1 MQDAEVVAAIVAGQ
15 ADGLAEAYDRYA
27 PALHAYCRSLL
38 GEPADADDA
47 VQDTFLIAAG
57 QREGLRASSR
67 LRPWLYAVARNEC
80 RRRLRSRASSAP
92 LDEVS
97 DDTID
102 LGVDAASLE
111 LRALV
116 DAALAGLN
124 PRDRE
129 IIELNLHHE
138 LARSDLAAAL
148 GVTTK
153 QARALA
159 SRARSQ
165 FGTSLG
171 VLLVAR
177 TGRESCPEL
186 AAILTGWDGRL
197 NVLLRKRINRHI
209 EHCARCG
216 AHRRHELSAAMV
228 LSALPI
234 APLPAGLRDR
244 LLHLA
249 ADAGPDA
256 AAHRAAVISRAGPFG
271 PTGFPIPLDPPRLAH
286 GVKSYAVAA
295 TAGAAALAVAATM
308 LYGSVLRSAGPHS
321 PAAAG
326 PAETAGAGLH
336 ASAGAGTQRPSGPPG
351 TIPLAAGATAN
362 PTAAVSPPVA
372 VTPRVTTTSHRA
384 TPSARPSLVA
394 TSSPSPSPVTGTLTT
409 SVTVLHLRLNVAAS
423 FTLTA
428 QGGPVSRIRVEN
440 PDPLDLTVSL
450 GTRSLAAGQTTTVT
464 VVMVNPL
471 GSPSTLLVD
480 PGGPTITV
488 RSTLRH

>member
-47 VQDTFLIAAG
+47 VLDTFLIAAG
-57 QREGLRASSR
+57 QRDGLRASSR

-116 DAALAGLN
+116 DAALAGLS

-216 AHRRHELSAAMV
+216 AHRRDELSAAMV

-244 LLHLA
+244 LLLLA

-256 AAHRAAVISRAGPFG
+256 AAYRAAVISRAGPFG
-271 PTGFPIPLDPPRLAH
+271 PTGFPIPLDPPRVAY
-286 GVKSYAVAA
+286 GVKSYALAA

-308 LYGSVLRSAGPHS
+308 LYGSVLRPAGPHS

-326 PAETAGAGLH
+326 PAETAGAGPH

-362 PTAAVSPPVA
+362 PTAAVSPAVA
-372 VTPRVTTTSHRA
+372 VTPRVTTSHRA

-394 TSSPSPSPVTGTLTT
+394 TSSPSPSPVAGTLTT

-428 QGGPVSRIRVEN
+428 QGGPVSRIRIEN

-471 GSPSTLLVD
+471 GSSSSLLVH
-480 PGGPTITV
+480 PGGTAITV
-488 RSTLRH
+488 RPALFH